1 MQHVAV
7 KLVFF
12 IPKTNALAAEIVHG
26 GRDPEKML
34 EELRCDIF
42 VNMILARELE
52 RDAHQ
57 VEGKHSHPAG
67 AVALLEMAAVGK
79 RRVAIEHAD
88 VVEPEKTALEN
99 IIALGVFAVHPPCE
113 RDQHL
118 VENCLQKCTIA
129 FAGLFALD
137 LIDAPSG
144 PG

>member
-1 MQHVAV
+1 
-7 KLVFF
+7 
-12 IPKTNALAAEIVHG
+12 
-26 GRDPEKML
+26 ML
-34 EELRCDIF
+34 EEFGRDIF
-42 VNMILARELE
+42 VNVILARELD
-52 RDAHQ
+52 RDPHQ
-57 VEGKHSHPAG
+57 VETKHSHPTR
-67 AVALLEMAAVGK
+67 AVTLLEVRAIVK
-79 RRVAIEHAD
+79 SVVAIEHAD

-118 VENCLQKCTIA
+118 VENCLQKCAIA